1 MIAIDHVLISD
12 EVVQEAFVCDL
23 TSCKGGC
30 CEDGDA
36 GAPLEKAELDE
47 LNACFELVK
56 PYMTEAG
63 IAEIE
68 KRGKYMYDREFGWV
82 TPTIQ
87 GALCAYGKKDKNGVI
102 LCAIEQA
109 YLAGNITWKK
119 PISCH
124 LFPIRI
130 KKNKRD
136 PDMEYV
142 NYEPREDLCKAA
154 CALGTKLS
162 MPVYIFLKDA
172 LIRKYGAEFY
182 LALEQSAERLT
193 KT

>member
-47 LNACFELVK
+47 LNAYYELVK

-109 YLAGNITWKK
+109 YLAGKISWKK

-162 MPVYIFLKDA
+162 IPVYIFLKDA
-172 LIRKYGAEFY
+172 LIRKYGVEFY
-182 LALEQSAERLT
+182 LALEQSAERLA
-193 KT
+193 KS

>member
-47 LNACFELVK
+47 LNACYKLVK

-63 IAEIE
+63 IAEVE

-109 YLAGNITWKK
+109 YLAGKISWKK

-142 NYEPREDLCKAA
+142 NYEPREDLCQAA

-182 LALEQSAERLT
+182 LALEQSAERLA
-193 KT
+193 KS